1 MLGEDASQLLRHP
14 WPKYDPALAKED
26 EIEMAVQLN
35 GKLRGHIVV
44 SADEPEDST
53 RQAALNDEKVKAAI
67 GNKQVVKVIVVPGKL
82 VNIVVR

>member
-1 MLGEDASQLLRHP
+1 LRHP

-26 EIEMAVQLN
+26 EIEMAVSVN

-44 SADEPEDST
+44 SADEAEDAV

-67 GNKQVVKVIVVPGKL
+67 VGKQIVKVIVVPGKL